1 LANEIALGWNNRVT
15 SLGDKTVPAGK
26 WEARQLQAVVFLRKA
41 VTATDI
47 FSQLVGE
54 TPESQQ
60 ERPKEAIRVQSGPL
74 LRGLLQITISPI
86 RVDIVLSP
94 ALGADAPFGSTQT
107 LGEFSAEVKNFVSV
121 IRKWLPGCGLSA
133 LRLALVAQAFAPAD
147 SLTSAYEIL
156 KDNLTS
162 VAVQPGKMRD
172 LWFRVNWPIPSDL
185 TEEKYLNRLTTWAS
199 VTVSTRGGSPGGPL
213 MTMIERYYAYREIDV
228 NSPAEHS
235 DELPADRMVSIL
247 DEIYR
252 VILATAE
259 TGERP

>member
-1 LANEIALGWNNRVT
+1 
-15 SLGDKTVPAGK
+15 VPAGK

-41 VTATDI
+41 TTATDI
-47 FSQLVGE
+47 FSQLVGAA
-54 TPESQQ
+54 PEIQQ
-60 ERPKEAIRVQSGPL
+60 ERPKEATRVESGPFSG
-74 LRGLLQITISPI
+74 GLLQVTVSPI

-94 ALGADAPFGSTQT
+94 IVGPDALLGSSQT
-107 LGEFSAEVKNFVSV
+107 LGEFYAELNNFASI
-121 IRKWLPGCGLSA
+121 IRKWLPGCGLPA

-147 SLTSAYEIL
+147 SPTSAYEIL

-162 VAVQPGKMRD
+162 VTVQPGKMRD
-172 LWFRVNWPIPSDL
+172 LWFRVNWPFRSDL

-199 VTVSTRGGSPGGPL
+199 VTISTRGGTPGGPI
-213 MTMIERYYAYREIDV
+213 MTMVEKYYAYREIDV

-235 DELPADRMVSIL
+235 DELPAEQMVPIF
-247 DEIYR
+247 DEICR